1 MTTITSAA
9 DINTTTETE
18 VSIDV
23 EQRDITLNL
32 AGNLTA
38 TGVTLQALYSYLK
51 KAWRIQTFSIGTAS
65 SSGTTVTLANT
76 TNVLPGMAVAVTA
89 GTGAVTATATVVSVD
104 SGTTFT
110 LSETPSPALSG
121 ATLEFTNHL
130 IEYPFPLVAITPEQ
144 FEFAYDWTLNN
155 DASRKL
161 IRTAGWKEL
170 STDGTIQKEFVGI
183 ISLGNID
190 GEQDG
195 SGGGDQDIPYYAFR
209 TSGTIPYDTK
219 IDFTYAGEIN
229 EAIQTY
235 DDNGGSPIDNRSK
248 EIALFIRE
256 EGKTFGKSDT
266 VAIGIAT
273 GTQVSAQAFRFPL
286 SEGNDLNYIVTDAQ
300 IQAADGSGEF
310 YDLTAGQGPQIR
322 YFATDQDSTVFLP
335 ANGKH
340 NLTAQQDFGV
350 LIDATAGD
358 GTTTNASGY
367 LALQQLYSW
376 PKYRLRQA
384 VDIDDEG
391 GSDASTQIGNTS
403 DELLQFVGPQLQ
415 TKLVQN
421 GDGAT
426 TPSGVAIEDFASTD
440 VGNLAFAFTGYTTGA
455 LATFPLIA
463 SGTISFNANLAEDTD
478 ATYTMY
484 YEYTREYDVPDL
496 TIGNVSQS
504 AGNPGTATF
513 SSAGNAIPTCTV
525 GDYIDVS
532 GFPTAGNNGVWEVTD
547 VTSQPAS
554 IDVTRLDDLTIN
566 AEAVSTAAADDDNF
580 RFNPV
585 NSPDALIVE
594 DSSGAQISGAV
605 PQQTG
610 GSSVTF
616 DYGYTNDT
624 SPDSAN
630 TGENRES
637 NEVVNVSIRAS
648 GTTKAQWVE
657 TLGTIGISSG
667 VAGNANNFSIV
678 APLERNYAA

>member
-89 GTGAVTATATVVSVD
+89 GTGTITAAATVVSVD
-104 SGTTFT
+104 SSTTFT
-110 LSETPSPALSG
+110 LSETPSVALSG
-121 ATLEFTNHL
+121 ATVEFTNHL

-170 STDGTIQKEFVGI
+170 STDGSIQKEFVGI
-183 ISLGNID
+183 ISLGSID

-195 SGGGDQDIPYYAFR
+195 SGGGDQDTPYYAFR

-266 VAIGIAT
+266 IAIGISS

-286 SEGNDLNYIVTDAQ
+286 SEADDLNYTVTDAQ
-300 IQAADGSGEF
+300 IEAADASGEF
-310 YDLTAGQGPQIR
+310 YDLTVGQGPQIR

-335 ANGKH
+335 ANSKP
-340 NLTAQQDFGV
+340 NLTTQRDFGV

-358 GTTTNASGY
+358 GTSTNASGY
-367 LALQQLYSW
+367 LTLQQLYSW
-376 PKYRLRQA
+376 TKYRLRQA

-391 GSDASTQIGNTS
+391 GSDAATQIGNTS
-403 DELLQFVGPQLQ
+403 DELLQFVGPELQ

-440 VGNLAFAFTGYTTGA
+440 VGNLAFAYTGGAGA
-455 LATFPLIA
+455 LQRFPLIA

-504 AGNPGTATF
+504 AGNPGTADFT
-513 SSAGNAIPTCTV
+513 SATNAIPTVTV
-525 GDYIDVS
+525 GDYVDVS
-532 GFPTAGNNGVWEVTD
+532 GFPTAGNNGVWEVTG
-547 VTSQPAS
+547 VTSQTS
-554 IDVTRLDDLTIN
+554 NIQVTRLDDLTIN
-566 AEAVSTAAADDDNF
+566 GEAVSTAGADDNNF

-594 DSSGAQISGAV
+594 NASGAQIRGAV

-616 DYGYTNDT
+616 DYAYTNDT
-624 SPDSAN
+624 SPDAAN

-637 NEVVNVSIRAS
+637 EEVVNVSIRAS

>member
-9 DINTTTETE
+9 SINATTETE
-18 VSIDV
+18 VSIDAA
-23 EQRDITLNL
+23 ERNITLNL

-89 GTGAVTATATVVSVD
+89 GTGTITATATVVSVD
-104 SGTTFT
+104 SSTTFT
-110 LSETPSPALSG
+110 LSETPSVALSG
-121 ATLEFTNHL
+121 ATVEFTNHL

-144 FEFAYDWTLNN
+144 FEFAYDWTLVN
-155 DASRKL
+155 DTSRKL

-170 STDGTIQKEFVGI
+170 STDGTIQKEFLGV

-190 GEQDG
+190 GAQDG

-229 EAIQTY
+229 EAIQTFE
-235 DDNGGSPIDNRSK
+235 NGGDDNRSK
-248 EIALFIRE
+248 EVALFIRE
-256 EGKTFGKSDT
+256 EGKTFGKSDS
-266 VAIGIAT
+266 VAIGIT
-273 GTQVSAQAFRFPL
+273 SGDTLGAQAFRFPL
-286 SEGNDLNYIVTDAQ
+286 SEANDLNYTITDAQ
-300 IQAADGSGEF
+300 IQAADASGEF

-322 YFATDQDSTVFLP
+322 YFAVDQDSTVFLP
-335 ANGKH
+335 ANSKP
-340 NLTAQQDFGV
+340 NLTTQRDFGV

-358 GTTTNASGY
+358 GTSTNASGY
-367 LALQQLYSW
+367 LTLQQLYSW
-376 PKYRLRQA
+376 SKYRLRQA

-391 GSDASTQIGNTS
+391 GVDASSQIGNTS
-403 DELLQFVGPQLQ
+403 DELLQFVGAELQ

-440 VGNLAFAFTGYTTGA
+440 VGNLAFAYTGGLGA
-455 LATFPLIA
+455 LQRFPLIA

-484 YEYTREYDVPDL
+484 YEYTREYPVADL
-496 TIGNVSQS
+496 TVANVAQS
-504 AGNPGTATF
+504 AGNPGTADLT
-513 SSAGNAIPTCTV
+513 SATNAIPTVTV

-532 GFPTAGNNGVWEVTD
+532 GFSTTPGNNGVWEVTGITTP
-547 VTSQPAS
+547 TSNIQ
-554 IDVTRLDDLTIN
+554 VTRLDDLTIAN
-566 AEAVSTAAADDDNF
+566 EAQSGGSENF

-585 NSPDALIVE
+585 NSPDALIVVNA
-594 DSSGAQISGAV
+594 SGAEIRGAV
-605 PQQTG
+605 PQVVG

-616 DYGYTNDT
+616 DYSYTNDT
-624 SPDSAN
+624 SPNSATN

-637 NEVVNVSIRAS
+637 EEVVNVSIRAS

>member
-51 KAWRIQTFSIGTAS
+51 KAWRIQTFTIGTGS
-65 SSGTTVTLANT
+65 STGTTVTLANT
-76 TNVLPGMAVAVTA
+76 TDVLPGMAVAVTA
-89 GTGAVTATATVVSVD
+89 GTGTITAAATVVSVD
-104 SGTTFT
+104 SATTLT
-110 LSETPSPALSG
+110 LSETPSVALSG
-121 ATLEFTNHL
+121 ATVQFTNHL

-170 STDGTIQKEFVGI
+170 STDGTIQKEFLGV

-190 GEQDG
+190 GAQDG
-195 SGGGDQDIPYYAFR
+195 TGGGDQDIPYYAFR
-209 TSGTIPYDTK
+209 TSATIPYDTK

-229 EAIQTY
+229 EAVQTF
-235 DDNGGSPIDNRSK
+235 DIGGTDNRTK
-248 EIALFIRE
+248 ELALFIRE

-273 GTQVSAQAFRFPL
+273 GNTLGAQAFRFPL
-286 SEGNDLNYIVTDAQ
+286 SETTDLNYIVTDAQ
-300 IQAADGSGEF
+300 IEAADASGQF

-322 YFATDQDSTVFLP
+322 YFETDQDSTVFLP
-335 ANGKH
+335 ANGKP
-340 NLTAQQDFGV
+340 NLASQRNFGV

-367 LALQQLYSW
+367 LTLQQLYSW
-376 PKYRLRQA
+376 TKYRLRQTT
-384 VDIDDEG
+384 DLDDQTG
-391 GSDASTQIGNTS
+391 GVETDQIGNTS
-403 DELLQFVGPQLQ
+403 DELLRFVGAELQ
-415 TKLVQN
+415 TLLVQN

-426 TPSGVAIEDFASTD
+426 TPSGVAIEDFAATD
-440 VGNLAFAFTGYTTGA
+440 VGNLAFAYTGGAGA
-455 LATFPLIA
+455 LQRFPLIA

-484 YEYTREYDVPDL
+484 YEYTREYPVADL
-496 TIGNVSQS
+496 TIANVAQTP
-504 AGNPGTATF
+504 GNPGTADFT
-513 SSAGNAIPTCTV
+513 SATNALPAVTV
-525 GDYIDVS
+525 GDYVDVS
-532 GFPTAGNNGVWEVTD
+532 GFTVNAGNNGVWEVTG
-547 VTSQPAS
+547 VTTPTSNIQ
-554 IDVTRLDDLTIN
+554 VTRLDDLTIAN
-566 AEAVSTAAADDDNF
+566 ESQVGGSENF

-585 NSPDALIVE
+585 NSPDAIIVV
-594 DSSGAQISGAV
+594 DSSNNEIRGNV
-605 PQQTG
+605 PQVTG

-616 DYGYTNDT
+616 DYAYTNDT
-624 SPDSAN
+624 SPDASN

-637 NEVVNVSIRAS
+637 EEVVNVSIRAS

-657 TLGTIGISSG
+657 TLGTIGIETG
-667 VAGNANNFSIV
+667 VAGNANNFSVV

>member
-51 KAWRIQTFSIGTAS
+51 KAWRIQTFTIGTGS

-89 GTGAVTATATVVSVD
+89 GTGTITATATVVSVD
-104 SGTTFT
+104 SSTTFT
-110 LSETPSPALSG
+110 LSETPSVALSG
-121 ATLEFTNHL
+121 ATVEFTNHL

-170 STDGTIQKEFVGI
+170 STAGVIQKEFLGV

-190 GEQDG
+190 GAQDG

-209 TSGTIPYDTK
+209 TSGTIAYDTK

-229 EAIQTY
+229 EAIETY
-235 DDNGGSPIDNRSK
+235 DIAGDDNRTK
-248 EIALFIRE
+248 ELALFIRE

-273 GTQVSAQAFRFPL
+273 GDTLGAQAFRFPL
-286 SEGNDLNYIVTDAQ
+286 SETTDLNYTVTDAQ
-300 IQAADGSGEF
+300 IEAADASGEF

-322 YFATDQDSTVFLP
+322 YFETDQDSTVFLP
-335 ANGKH
+335 ANSKP
-340 NLTAQQDFGV
+340 NLTTQRDFGV

-358 GTTTNASGY
+358 GTSTNASGY
-367 LALQQLYSW
+367 LTLQQLYSW
-376 PKYRLRQA
+376 TKYRLRQA
-384 VDIDDEG
+384 TDLDDQTG
-391 GSDASTQIGNTS
+391 GVETDQIGNTS
-403 DELLQFVGPQLQ
+403 DELLRFVGSELQ
-415 TKLVQN
+415 TLLVQN

-440 VGNLAFAFTGYTTGA
+440 VGNLAFAYTGGAGA
-455 LATFPLIA
+455 LQRFPLIA
-463 SGTISFNANLAEDTD
+463 TGTISFNSNLSEDTD

-504 AGNPGTATF
+504 AGNPGTASLT
-513 SSAGNAIPTCTV
+513 SATNAMPNVTV
-525 GDYIDVS
+525 GDYIDLS
-532 GFPTAGNNGVWEVTD
+532 GFSTAGNNGVWEVTAI
-547 VTSQPAS
+547 TSQTS
-554 IDVTRLDDLTIN
+554 DIDVTRLDDLTIN
-566 AEAVSTAAADDDNF
+566 AEAVSTAGADDNNF

-585 NSPDALIVE
+585 NSPDALIVV
-594 DSSGAQISGAV
+594 DSSGAEIRGAV
-605 PQQTG
+605 PQVVG

-616 DYGYTNDT
+616 DYAYTNDT
-624 SPDSAN
+624 SPDAAN
-630 TGENRES
+630 TAENREAL
-637 NEVVNVSIRAS
+637 EVVNVSIRAS

-667 VAGNANNFSIV
+667 VAGSANNFSVV

>member
-51 KAWRIQTFSIGTAS
+51 KAWRIQTFTIGTGS
-65 SSGTTVTLANT
+65 STGTTVTLANT
-76 TNVLPGMAVAVTA
+76 TDVLPGMAVAVTA
-89 GTGAVTATATVVSVD
+89 GTGTITAAATVVSVD
-104 SGTTFT
+104 SATTLT
-110 LSETPSPALSG
+110 LSETPSVALSG
-121 ATLEFTNHL
+121 ATVQFTNHL

-170 STDGTIQKEFVGI
+170 STDGTIQKEFLGV

-190 GEQDG
+190 GAQDG
-195 SGGGDQDIPYYAFR
+195 TGGGDQDIPYYAFR
-209 TSGTIPYDTK
+209 TSATIPYDTK

-229 EAIQTY
+229 EAVQTF
-235 DDNGGSPIDNRSK
+235 DIGGTDNRTK
-248 EIALFIRE
+248 ELALFIRE

-273 GTQVSAQAFRFPL
+273 GNTLGAQAFRFPL
-286 SEGNDLNYIVTDAQ
+286 SETTDLNYIVTDAQ
-300 IQAADGSGEF
+300 IEAADASGQF

-322 YFATDQDSTVFLP
+322 YFETDQDSTVFLP
-335 ANGKH
+335 ANGKP
-340 NLTAQQDFGV
+340 NLASQQNFGV

-358 GTTTNASGY
+358 GTSTNTSGY
-367 LALQQLYSW
+367 LTLQQLYSW
-376 PKYRLRQA
+376 TKYRLRQTT
-384 VDIDDEG
+384 DLDDQTG
-391 GSDASTQIGNTS
+391 GVETDQIGNTS
-403 DELLQFVGPQLQ
+403 DELLRFVGAELQ
-415 TKLVQN
+415 TLLVQN

-426 TPSGVAIEDFASTD
+426 TPSGVAIEDFAATD
-440 VGNLAFAFTGYTTGA
+440 VGNLAFAYTGGAGA
-455 LATFPLIA
+455 LQRFPLIA

-484 YEYTREYDVPDL
+484 YEYTREYPVADL
-496 TIGNVSQS
+496 TIANVAQTP
-504 AGNPGTATF
+504 GNPGTADFT
-513 SSAGNAIPTCTV
+513 SATNALPAVTV
-525 GDYIDVS
+525 GDYVDVS
-532 GFPTAGNNGVWEVTD
+532 GFTVNAGNNGVWEVTG
-547 VTSQPAS
+547 VTTPTSNIQ
-554 IDVTRLDDLTIN
+554 VTRLDDLTIAN
-566 AEAVSTAAADDDNF
+566 ESQVGGSENF

-585 NSPDALIVE
+585 NSPDAIIVV
-594 DSSGAQISGAV
+594 DSSNNEIRGNV
-605 PQQTG
+605 PQVTG

-616 DYGYTNDT
+616 DYAYTNDT
-624 SPDSAN
+624 SPDASN
-630 TGENRES
+630 VGENRES
-637 NEVVNVSIRAS
+637 EEVVNVSIRAS

-657 TLGTIGISSG
+657 TLGTIGIETG
-667 VAGNANNFSIV
+667 VAGNANNFSVV

>member
-51 KAWRIQTFSIGTAS
+51 KAWRIQTFTIGTGS
-65 SSGTTVTLANT
+65 SAGTTVTLANT
-76 TNVLPGMAVAVTA
+76 TDVLPGMAVAVTA
-89 GTGAVTATATVVSVD
+89 GTGTITEAATVVSVD
-104 SGTTFT
+104 SATTLT
-110 LSETPSPALSG
+110 LSETPSVALLG
-121 ATLEFTNHL
+121 ATVQFTNHL

-170 STDGTIQKEFVGI
+170 STDGTIQKEFLGV

-190 GEQDG
+190 GAQDG
-195 SGGGDQDIPYYAFR
+195 TGGGDQDIPYYAFR
-209 TSGTIPYDTK
+209 TSATIPYDTK

-229 EAIQTY
+229 EAVQTF
-235 DDNGGSPIDNRSK
+235 DIGGTDNRTK
-248 EIALFIRE
+248 ELALFIRE

-273 GTQVSAQAFRFPL
+273 GNTLGAQAFRFPL
-286 SEGNDLNYIVTDAQ
+286 SETTDLNYIVTDAQ
-300 IQAADGSGEF
+300 IEAADASGQF

-322 YFATDQDSTVFLP
+322 YFETDQDSTVFLP
-335 ANGKH
+335 ANGKP
-340 NLTAQQDFGV
+340 NLASQQNFGV

-358 GTTTNASGY
+358 GTSTNTSGY
-367 LALQQLYSW
+367 LTLQQLYSW
-376 PKYRLRQA
+376 TKYRLRQTT
-384 VDIDDEG
+384 DLDDQTG
-391 GSDASTQIGNTS
+391 GVETDQIGNTS
-403 DELLQFVGPQLQ
+403 DELLRFVGAELQ
-415 TKLVQN
+415 TLLVQN

-426 TPSGVAIEDFASTD
+426 TPSGVAIEDFAATD
-440 VGNLAFAFTGYTTGA
+440 VGNLAFAYTGGAGA
-455 LATFPLIA
+455 LQRFPLIA

-484 YEYTREYDVPDL
+484 YEYTREYPVADL
-496 TIGNVSQS
+496 TIANVAQTP
-504 AGNPGTATF
+504 GNPGTADFT
-513 SSAGNAIPTCTV
+513 SATNALPAVTV
-525 GDYIDVS
+525 GDYVDVS
-532 GFPTAGNNGVWEVTD
+532 GFTVNAGNNGVWEVTG
-547 VTSQPAS
+547 VTTPTSNIQ
-554 IDVTRLDDLTIN
+554 VTRLDDLTIAN
-566 AEAVSTAAADDDNF
+566 ESQVGGSENF

-585 NSPDALIVE
+585 NSPDAIIVV
-594 DSSGAQISGAV
+594 DSSSNEIRGNV
-605 PQQTG
+605 PQATG

-616 DYGYTNDT
+616 DYAYTNDT
-624 SPDSAN
+624 SPDASN

-637 NEVVNVSIRAS
+637 EEVVNVSIRAS

-657 TLGTIGISSG
+657 TLGTIGIETG
-667 VAGNANNFSIV
+667 VAGNANNFSVV

>member
-9 DINTTTETE
+9 SINATTETE
-18 VSIDV
+18 VSIDAA
-23 EQRDITLNL
+23 ERNITLNL

-89 GTGAVTATATVVSVD
+89 GTGTITATATVVSVD
-104 SGTTFT
+104 SSTTFT
-110 LSETPSPALSG
+110 LSETPSVALSG
-121 ATLEFTNHL
+121 ATVEFTNHL

-144 FEFAYDWTLNN
+144 FEFAYDWTLVN
-155 DASRKL
+155 DTSRKL

-170 STDGTIQKEFVGI
+170 STDGTIQKEFLGV

-190 GEQDG
+190 GAQDG

-229 EAIQTY
+229 EAIQTFE
-235 DDNGGSPIDNRSK
+235 NGGADNRSK
-248 EIALFIRE
+248 EVALFIRE
-256 EGKTFGKSDT
+256 EGKTFGKSDS
-266 VAIGIAT
+266 VAIGIT
-273 GTQVSAQAFRFPL
+273 SGDTLGAQAFRFPL
-286 SEGNDLNYIVTDAQ
+286 SEANDLNYTITDAQ
-300 IQAADGSGEF
+300 IQAADASGEF

-322 YFATDQDSTVFLP
+322 YFAVDQDSTVFLP
-335 ANGKH
+335 ANSKP
-340 NLTAQQDFGV
+340 NLTTQRDFGV

-358 GTTTNASGY
+358 GTSTNASGY
-367 LALQQLYSW
+367 LTLQQLYSW
-376 PKYRLRQA
+376 SKYRLRQA

-391 GSDASTQIGNTS
+391 GVDASSQIGNTS
-403 DELLQFVGPQLQ
+403 DELLQFVGAELQ

-440 VGNLAFAFTGYTTGA
+440 VGNLAFAYTGGLGA
-455 LATFPLIA
+455 LQRFPLIA

-484 YEYTREYDVPDL
+484 YEYTREYPVADL
-496 TIGNVSQS
+496 TVANVAQS
-504 AGNPGTATF
+504 AGNPGTADLT
-513 SSAGNAIPTCTV
+513 SATNAIPTVTV

-532 GFPTAGNNGVWEVTD
+532 GFSTTPGNNGVWEVTGITTP
-547 VTSQPAS
+547 TSNIQ
-554 IDVTRLDDLTIN
+554 VTRLDDLTIAN
-566 AEAVSTAAADDDNF
+566 EAQSGGSENF

-585 NSPDALIVE
+585 NSPDALIVVNA
-594 DSSGAQISGAV
+594 SGAEIRGAV
-605 PQQTG
+605 PQVVG

-616 DYGYTNDT
+616 DYSYTNDT
-624 SPDSAN
+624 SPNSATN

-637 NEVVNVSIRAS
+637 EEVVNVSIRAS